1 MKIQVSSIAI
11 LLLASGFTSA
21 QASPLAE
28 QGLRL
33 LLGEPV
39 VDTESESPAWRSENV
54 PPASLSLHFSQPL
67 GTLTNFFG
75 NLSIAS
81 TSGHPIKGIT
91 ESSITAIQGGIEWFL
106 TQQQAMQWFLLGGMG
121 SMHFSN
127 GSNGNKPDST
137 HPMISLGVGQN
148 WAINTNDA
156 LRWELRANQTF
167 GNDNLP
173 NWTPVN
179 FQAIF
184 SYQWGK

>member
-1 MKIQVSSIAI
+1 MKTKLSVITII
-11 LLLASGFTSA
+11 LLASGFHSA

-39 VDTESESPAWRSENV
+39 VDTESGSAAGLTAYA
-54 PPASLSLHFSQPL
+54 PPLSLSLHFSQPL

-75 NLSIAS
+75 NFSVAR
-81 TSGHPIKGIT
+81 TGDRPAKGVAD
-91 ESSITAIQGGIEWFL
+91 SSMTAIQGGIEWFFN
-106 TQQQAMQWFLLGGMG
+106 QQQTMQWFLLGGMG
-121 SMHFSN
+121 SMHVNN
-127 GSNGNKPDST
+127 GSKPDST
-137 HPMISLGVGQN
+137 HPMISLGVGQS

-167 GNDNLP
+167 GNDSLP